1 MMKRAISEISS
12 STKSSPKGDSESE
25 RKILIITYTMTSH
38 VYATAK
44 MARLL
49 LHSHKGDNESTATE
63 TKVDY
68 ALPDHGPS
76 LELAKSLLPS
86 NVTIRRVGTVS
97 TKKQMNVRTVTD
109 PLSWKT
115 LWKSLRNPFP
125 FAEGVNNIFDEQD
138 GMYESLKHLI
148 RSENYDCIITIH
160 SACVTVVDV
169 LESLQLHEQLNVP
182 PLMILSSL
190 PYDPSI
196 QTDEW
201 AAWKETRTITAFPHV
216 CIYPSRPSNLF
227 QWISMRFWQA
237 LDTYLVTRA
246 WKNSTPRTNQRRA
259 ARGLP
264 PVTSPWTS
272 YLRRFPTIC
281 FGGVTPFGK
290 YHLPS
295 NVTCIG
301 SLDVPPEKTEEIS
314 QDLYDW
320 LNENCSNDDNRVE
333 SNSCDG
339 AVIYIGF
346 GTGTTLSD
354 EEAIAFSGGLLKFF
368 EEEWTTTK
376 PATVH
381 SKAHPKIL
389 FALRSS
395 EIERLE
401 PIISHYLDRKPTYQ
415 AKNRVDYGPSLRI
428 EADLP
433 QELLLKQPQVG
444 LFISH
449 MGMGGFTEGIA
460 GAKPFLC
467 YPSGLDQ
474 YFNTQRAVE
483 AGVGERIIHVSHLP
497 EQIRRVWKDSSF
509 VSAAKKA
516 QQSLIDARGNDR
528 ALETIDCLIIH
539 NKEEEMVKLK
549 NGSIDMERTSPNACK
564 EGRNC
569 IKHNIV
575 KRRRQ
580 IASHAA

>member
-1 MMKRAISEISS
+1 
-12 STKSSPKGDSESE
+12 
-25 RKILIITYTMTSH
+25 MTSH

-49 LHSHKGDNESTATE
+49 LHSQKADNESTATG

-68 ALPDHGPS
+68 ALPDHSPS
-76 LELAKSLLPS
+76 LELAKKLLPS
-86 NVTIRRVGTVS
+86 KVTIRRVGTVS

-115 LWKSLRNPFP
+115 LWNSLRNPFP

-216 CIYPSRPSNLF
+216 CIYPSRPSSLL

-237 LDTYLVTRA
+237 FDTFLVTRA
-246 WKNSTPRTNQRRA
+246 WKKSTPRTNQRRA

-264 PVTSPWTS
+264 PVSSPWTS

-281 FGGVTPFGK
+281 FGGVTPFGE

-301 SLDVPPEKTEEIS
+301 SLDVPPEKSGVIS
-314 QDLYDW
+314 QELHFW
-320 LNENCSNDDNRVE
+320 LNDDCSNNDNRVE

-339 AVIYIGF
+339 GVIYIGF

-376 PATVH
+376 LATSD
-381 SKAHPKIL
+381 SKACPKIL

-401 PIISHYLDRKPTYQ
+401 PIISHYLDRRPTFQ
-415 AKNRVDYGPSLRI
+415 TKNRVDYGPSLRI

-433 QELLLKQPQVG
+433 QELLLKQPQVS

-483 AGVGERIIHVSHLP
+483 AGIGERIIHVRHLP
-497 EQIRRVWKDSSF
+497 EQIRRVWKDASYI
-509 VSAAKKA
+509 SAAKKA
-516 QQSLIDARGNDR
+516 QQSLVDARGNDR
-528 ALETIDCLIIH
+528 ALEAIDHLIMH
-539 NKEEEMVKLK
+539 YKNEGREKLE
-549 NGSIDMERTSPNACK
+549 NDSIDMEKTSPNNCN

-569 IKHNIV
+569 IKHNVV

>member
-1 MMKRAISEISS
+1 MKHATSEISS
-12 STKSSPKGDSESE
+12 TTKISPKGDSESE

-49 LHSHKGDNESTATE
+49 LCSSKGDNESTATK

-86 NVTIRRVGTVS
+86 QVTIRRVGTVS

-115 LWKSLRNPFP
+115 LWNSLRNPFP

-138 GMYESLKHLI
+138 GMYEPLKRLI
-148 RSENYDCIITIH
+148 RYEKYDCIITIH
-160 SACVTVVDV
+160 SACITVVDV
-169 LESLQLHEQLNVP
+169 LESLQLHDQFNVP

-237 LDTYLVTRA
+237 LDTFLVTRA
-246 WKNSTPRTNQRRA
+246 WKNSTPRSNERRT

-272 YLRRFPTIC
+272 YLRRFPTLC
-281 FGGVTPFGK
+281 FGGVAPFGE

-301 SLDVPPEKTEEIS
+301 SLDIFPEKSGGIS
-314 QDLYDW
+314 QELYDW
-320 LNENCSNDDNRVE
+320 LNKNCTNDENRDEN
-333 SNSCDG
+333 NSCDG
-339 AVIYIGF
+339 GVIYIGF

-376 PATVH
+376 PTTAH

-401 PIISHYLDRKPTYQ
+401 PIISHYLGQKPTYQ
-415 AKNRVDYGPSLRI
+415 TNNRVDYGPSLRI

-449 MGMGGFTEGIA
+449 MGMGGFTEAIA
-460 GAKPFLC
+460 GAAPLLC

-474 YFNTQRAVE
+474 YYNTQRAVE
-483 AGVGERIIHVSHLP
+483 AGVGERIIHVRHLP
-497 EQIRRVWKDSSF
+497 EQFRRVWKDPLF
-509 VSAAKKA
+509 ISAAKKA
-516 QQSLIDARGNDR
+516 QQALVDAKGNDR
-528 ALETIDCLIIH
+528 SLAAIDNLIICH
-539 NKEEEMVKLK
+539 NNEEHDKLK
-549 NGSIDMERTSPNACK
+549 NGSVDMEKTSPNDSKK

-580 IASHAA
+580 IASYAA